1 MSSCSDLDLYC
12 LMCCDVFKDPLVL
25 SCSHSFCKA
34 CLQNWWAE
42 KVIKECPIC
51 KRRSSRSD
59 PPCNLVLKNLCEAFF
74 QDRSLRE
81 ASEQPEALC
90 PQHMEKLKL
99 FCLDHQ
105 QPVCLVCRDSRAHYN
120 HRFRPI
126 EEAAPD
132 YKDQLRKSLKLLQ
145 DQLEKGS
152 KEWVHWKQTTEHI
165 KQQGWRT
172 ERLIQKE
179 FDKMRAFLQNEEQAR
194 ITALRIEVEQK
205 RSLMEQRVAALNQE
219 LAALSETIK
228 HTEKE
233 LRAQDVPFLQNY
245 TAAVTQVQQIPLR
258 GLPEFPSGSL
268 VDVAK
273 HLGNLGFNIW
283 NKMKELVSYTPVVLD
298 PNTANPFLIVSED
311 LCGVHSL
318 SIDVNESEDPRF
330 LPENPERLRD
340 YMSVVGSEG
349 FTSGTH
355 SWEVDVH
362 NEGRWAVGVITQ
374 SVPRKGEIT
383 SGLWV
388 LWFKDGRYT
397 AYAPSQVDKVLKL
410 RRLHRRIRVDL
421 DSDRGKVSF
430 SDSQSNAHIYTFSH
444 VSNERVFPY
453 INISA
458 AKQVK
463 ISGVNIS
470 LRLKNSK
477 SVQCSLIPILNGLF

>member
-1 MSSCSDLDLYC
+1 MSSRLELDFNCPVC
-12 LMCCDVFKDPLVL
+12 LEIFKNPVVL
-25 SCSHSFCKA
+25 LCSHSFCKA

-42 KVIKECPIC
+42 KVIKECPVC

-59 PPCNLVLKNLCEAFF
+59 PPCNLVLKNLCEAFS
-74 QDRSLRE
+74 QDLSLRE

-120 HRFRPI
+120 HRFRPVD
-126 EEAAPD
+126 EAAPD

-145 DQLEKGS
+145 DRLEKCREG
-152 KEWVHWKQTTEHI
+152 KVHWEWTTEHI
-165 KQQGWRT
+165 KQQGQHT

-194 ITALRIEVEQK
+194 IRALRIEVEQK
-205 RSLMEQRVAALNQE
+205 RSLMEQRVAALSQE

-245 TAAVTQVQQIPLR
+245 TVAVKQVQQIPLR

-298 PNTANPFLIVSED
+298 PNTAIHSLVLSDD
-311 LCGVHSL
+311 LCSVHCME
-318 SIDVNESEDPRF
+318 IDAAAAQ
-330 LPENPERLRD
+330 LPWLPFNPERFSHYLT
-340 YMSVVGSEG
+340 VLGSEG

-374 SVPRKGEIT
+374 SAPRKREIS
-383 SGLWV
+383 SGYWEI
-388 LWFKDGRYT
+388 WFRDGQYT
-397 AYAPSQVDKVLKL
+397 AYAPSQVDKVLTL
-410 RRLHRRIRVDL
+410 RQPPNRIRVDL
-421 DSDRGKVSF
+421 DWKRGKVSF
-430 SDSQSNAHIYTFSH
+430 SDSQTDAHIYTFSD
-444 VSNERVFPY
+444 VFSEKVFPFVNVSTARHVKLSPM
-453 INISA
+453 NITV
-458 AKQVK
+458 Q
-463 ISGVNIS
+463 
-470 LRLKNSK
+470 LQK
-477 SVQCSLIPILNGLF
+477 S